1 MRRLR
6 HQSGQA
12 SAEYLGVLIACAAL
26 VLALILF
33 APGLSDQIA
42 GGIRKAVCAVT
53 GDKCEPTA
61 KQAVEPCKRAT
72 HNRFLDLSVTA
83 FSGTLGGG
91 VQYTREKLSDGT
103 VRITLAGKG
112 DGGLDEILGAHASGG
127 FGSVKVGEGAGGGAT
142 LTAQGEAGLVFTF
155 PNDDAA
161 NAFSQGLKD
170 KIRDTA
176 IDTAATPLGALIW
189 EHTGGSDY
197 HFPSPSEEYVQLGVN
212 GSIRGEENAGAAGVS
227 GEFKGAVALGGSYD
241 NKTHEKTIY
250 LKLSGDGGA
259 EASALFGLGANGKAD
274 LNASLVLD
282 AQGHPKLLK
291 LEGAAEGTVDPQVL
305 AELEGKGDLGSLSK
319 ALKSVSVTGKDG
331 TGKRVELEAALP
343 LDDAQNREAVLSFL
357 HGTNPLTGS
366 PVDAVRSARTLY
378 DRFAATGAAGVR
390 TYDVNGDGVGVEAKA
405 GAPPFETFGGKFD
418 LGTQETALTGA
429 YVWEPGRGLVADTVC
444 TG

>member
-170 KIRDTA
+170 KIRDTV

-189 EHTGGSDY
+189 EYTGRQRLPLPVAERGVCAGGNGPLAEGRPRRRRGGRAASSRGR
-197 HFPSPSEEYVQLGVN
+197 SPW
-212 GSIRGEENAGAAGVS
+212 AAP
-227 GEFKGAVALGGSYD
+227 
-241 NKTHEKTIY
+241 TTTRPTRKTIY

-366 PVDAVRSARTLY
+366 PVDAGRSARALY
-378 DRFAATGAAGVR
+378 DRFAHTGAAGVR
-390 TYDVNGDGVGVEAKA
+390 TYDVTGDGVEANVKA
-405 GAPPFETFGGKFD
+405 GAPPFETFGGEFGY
-418 LGTQETALTGA
+418 GTQET
-429 YVWEPGRGLVADTVC
+429 R
-444 TG
+444 